1 MLLNLLGTK
10 PKLTIFIGFIMM
22 LLGVIFPFLMVIK
35 MLPSTFFLNFFS
47 YTLSLLGMIVGIIG
61 FALDYRGRR

>member
-1 MLLNLLGTK
+1 MMNLLAAK

-35 MLPSTFFLNFFS
+35 MIESTFFLNFFS
-47 YTLSLLGMIVGIIG
+47 YTLSFLGMVVGIIG
-61 FALDYRGRR
+61 VAMQYKGK